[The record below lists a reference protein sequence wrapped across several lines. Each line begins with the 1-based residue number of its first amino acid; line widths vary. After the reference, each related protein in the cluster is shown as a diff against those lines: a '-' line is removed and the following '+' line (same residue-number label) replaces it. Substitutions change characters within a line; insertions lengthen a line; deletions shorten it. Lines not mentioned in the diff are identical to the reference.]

1 LTYEKEDIFRWFLNI
16 GFRTHE
22 TVREIVQ
29 GSPWLLSCLWAA
41 LFGFCFYMVQ
51 ADLQEFGDVASIPLI
66 LGYGLIIGPLF
77 GIFYCLICAVV
88 FWGMGRL
95 LGGIADWREMMNA
108 VSWSTIPYYCKL
120 LLLSFQFLLF
130 REELFTTLTPIMY
143 ESGLLMLSY
152 MFFILLETIATL
164 WFYGVLT
171 ISVAEIHAFAW
182 WKAVVVVGIGVL
194 MIASTLLFGFRI
206 LIFPV

>member
-1 LTYEKEDIFRWFLNI
+1 
-16 GFRTHE
+16 
-22 TVREIVQ
+22 
-29 GSPWLLSCLWAA
+29 
-41 LFGFCFYMVQ
+41 MVQ

-120 LLLSFQFLLF
+120 LLLAFQFLLF

-182 WKAVVVVGIGVL
+182 WKAVVVGGIGVL
-194 MIASTLLFGFRI
+194 MIASTLLVGFRI

>member
-1 LTYEKEDIFRWFLNI
+1 
-16 GFRTHE
+16 

-95 LGGIADWREMMNA
+95 LGGIAARGERAIA
-108 VSWSTIPYYCKL
+108 VPLSAIPGICKL
-120 LLLSFQFLLF
+120 WLLSFRFLLS
-130 REELFTTLTPIMY
+130 REELFP
-143 ESGLLMLSY
+143 
-152 MFFILLETIATL
+152 A
-164 WFYGVLT
+164 
-171 ISVAEIHAFAW
+171 
-182 WKAVVVVGIGVL
+182 
-194 MIASTLLFGFRI
+194 
-206 LIFPV
+206 